1 MNTSSV
7 FESDLVN
14 HISDTLVLTLG
25 FGQIS
30 QSCGKLLQDFTI
42 YLQKCPS
49 YCTTCT
55 DGGKYKQLN
64 TD

>member
-7 FESDLVN
+7 FESDLVH
-14 HISDTLVLTLG
+14 HISDTLELILS

-30 QSCGKLLQDFTI
+30 QTCGKLLQDFTI

-55 DGGKYKQLN
+55 DGGIYKQLN
-64 TD
+64 SD